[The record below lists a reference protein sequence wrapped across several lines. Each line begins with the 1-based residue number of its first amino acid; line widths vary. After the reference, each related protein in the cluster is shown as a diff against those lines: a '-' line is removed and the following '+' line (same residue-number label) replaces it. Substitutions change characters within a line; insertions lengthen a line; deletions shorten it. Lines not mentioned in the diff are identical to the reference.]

1 MKCTDACYIKILCR
15 KPLFRRRA
23 VDDVGNLE
31 RLDGLLLEDGI
42 QAAGARSHKPKE
54 RPLIEGS
61 AKYVVEYKRGTHARV
76 NDLGL
81 ILGMELRPCPK
92 LEFVV

>member
-1 MKCTDACYIKILCR
+1 MPCC

-31 RLDGLLLEDGI
+31 WLDGLLLEDRI
-42 QAAGARSHKPKE
+42 QAAGTRSHKPKE
-54 RPLIEGS
+54 RPLIKGL
-61 AKYVVEYKRGTHARV
+61 AKYVVEYKQGTHARV

-81 ILGMELRPCPK
+81 VLGVELRPCPK
-92 LEFVV
+92 LEFVA